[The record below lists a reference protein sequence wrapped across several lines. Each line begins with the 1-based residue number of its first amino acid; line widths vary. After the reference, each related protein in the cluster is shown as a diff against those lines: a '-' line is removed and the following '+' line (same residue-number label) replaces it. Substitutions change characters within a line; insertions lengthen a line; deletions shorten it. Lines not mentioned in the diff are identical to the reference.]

1 MKVVS
6 PRLLNYSTLS
16 PQAWP
21 FGIEWLPQPC
31 YLVGGCVRDVLCGKV
46 SAYLDLDFVLPEQP
60 VAVAEAIARHY
71 QAGFVL
77 LDTERQIA
85 RVVFEQAT
93 ADFALQVGPS
103 LTSDLQRRDFT
114 VNAIA
119 YDPHQQILLD
129 PVEGIADLRQ
139 GLLRM
144 VSPHNLAEDP
154 LRLLRAYRQAA
165 QLDFQLES
173 QTQSFIRQLAPLLAK
188 VAPERVRVELSYLL
202 SHPAG
207 TPHLTA
213 AWQDGL
219 LQFWLPEAT
228 AAGLAKIAAIDEA
241 AAQVTA
247 DWPGLKAAL
256 HRCTSERA
264 QGSEAARRTQLT
276 AAKLIGLLPSDAQQA
291 AENLT
296 RLKYSRSEI
305 QLVMKLQTC
314 LAEVTVSAL
323 QTMTRRDQYF
333 FFQTLQDAFP
343 ALAVL
348 AIAWGIPTAA
358 IAPLIE
364 RYLSPAD
371 PIAHPTPLLSGQ
383 DLINTLD
390 LRPGPQIGQLLK
402 ALEEA
407 QAEGQIANREQA
419 LALARDL
426 KTQLSQRTT
435 GEHRQKKAMKQSGPH

>member
-1 MKVVS
+1 
-6 PRLLNYSTLS
+6 
-16 PQAWP
+16 
-21 FGIEWLPQPC
+21 
-31 YLVGGCVRDVLCGKV
+31 VGGCVRDVLCGKA
-46 SAYLDLDFVLPEQP
+46 SAYLDLDFVLSEQP

-77 LDTERQIA
+77 LDADRQIA

-93 ADFALQVGPS
+93 ADFALRVGPS

-119 YDPHQQILLD
+119 YDPHQQTLID
-129 PVEGIADLRQ
+129 PLEGIQDLRQ
-139 GLLRM
+139 SLLRM
-144 VSPHNLAEDP
+144 VSPHNLADDP

-173 QTQSFIRQLAPLLAK
+173 HTQSLIRQLAPLLAK

-207 TPHLTA
+207 TPHLAA

-219 LQFWLPEAT
+219 LQFWLPQAT

-241 AAQVTA
+241 AAQLTA
-247 DWPGLKAAL
+247 NWPGLKAAL
-256 HRCTSERA
+256 QRCTSERA

-276 AAKLIGLLPSDAQQA
+276 AAKLIGLLPPGSQQA

-314 LAEVTVSAL
+314 LAEVTAGAL
-323 QTMTRRDQYF
+323 LAMTRRDQYF
-333 FFQTLQDAFP
+333 FFQTLKEAFP
-343 ALAVL
+343 ALVVL
-348 AIAWGIPTAA
+348 AVAWGIPIAA

-364 RYLSPAD
+364 RYLNPAD
-371 PIAHPTPLLSGQ
+371 PIAHPTPLVSGQ
-383 DLINTLD
+383 DLIDALD

-419 LALARDL
+419 LALAHHLR
-426 KTQLSQRTT
+426 SRSRQRK
-435 GEHRQKKAMKQSGPH
+435 RL